1 MENKAVLNKLKTIK
15 KAIESTDEIV
25 IEEVSKNDLAKNDL
39 VETGFSLK
47 DLKNEDE
54 LDFSLK
60 GLTKNELDAFCHAI
74 THWQLRTSYELPE
87 ELLDNNTTY

>member
-1 MENKAVLNKLKTIK
+1 MENKAVLKNLKTIK
-15 KAIESTDEIV
+15 KAIESTDETIIV
-25 IEEVSKNDLAKNDL
+25 VVRKNDLAKNDL

-47 DLKNEDE
+47 DLKYEDE

-60 GLTKNELDAFCHAI
+60 GLTKNELDAFSHAI